1 MSAKSKFT
9 KISAK
14 EKIWCMYSVKET
26 ELLLLVDMR
35 MWGGGENYVGGGGG
49 FVRENKM
56 VVRVAEE

>member
-14 EKIWCMYSVKET
+14 EKIWCMNSVKET
-26 ELLLLVDMR
+26 VLLQVDMR
-35 MWGGGENYVGGGGG
+35 MWGVGENYVGGGGE
-49 FVRENKM
+49 FVWENKM